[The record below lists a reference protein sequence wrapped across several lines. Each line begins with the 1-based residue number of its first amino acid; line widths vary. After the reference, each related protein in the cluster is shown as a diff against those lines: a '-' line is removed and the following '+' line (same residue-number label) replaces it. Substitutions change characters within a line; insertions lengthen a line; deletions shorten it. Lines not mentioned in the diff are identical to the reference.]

1 MTALR
6 SEVLSGDAGRV
17 RPSLLESDDV
27 PRRTENR
34 AVLGLLFGGLLAV
47 CAVAQTAP
55 VTPAAV
61 DPGPGAPADSV
72 YIPDI
77 SRLIPAAQSR
87 ESVSASIQ
95 ILIAMTLLTLLPSIV
110 LMMTCFVRI
119 VIVLSLLRQALGTQQ
134 LPPAQIITGLS
145 IFLTLLAMAPTFDQ
159 VRKKAIDPY
168 LNGTMQQPQAVAA
181 AGLELRGFMFDQ
193 IEAAENVEDVYL
205 MYEYATQQDVP
216 AGRQLAR
223 EDVPFTALVPAFMLS
238 ELKAAFVI
246 GFRIYLPFLVIDL
259 VVATILVAMGMMML
273 PPVLISLPFKL
284 LLFVLA
290 DGWHLVAGALLA
302 SIAA

>member
-1 MTALR
+1 M
-6 SEVLSGDAGRV
+6 
-17 RPSLLESDDV
+17 
-27 PRRTENR
+27 PRCADNR

-47 CAVAQTAP
+47 CAAAQSAP
-55 VTPAAV
+55 VPPAAA
-61 DPGPGAPADSV
+61 DAGPAAPADSV

-168 LNGTMQQPQAVAA
+168 LNGTLQQPQAVAA

-205 MYEYATQQDVP
+205 MYEYATQRDVP